1 MHAAHRLLV
10 AVPVGA
16 ALAWASVIAF
26 DIARADDL
34 IREAATEM
42 STWAATQSRPDP
54 ATWDSVHA
62 NLKAAESIH
71 ALNPRHHELL
81 GIMGSL
87 RTESPEQIPVGI
99 GHLVKALELRPAA
112 PYTWALLAEARYNHG
127 EPGRNLELPLERA
140 SRLGPFEPGVQR
152 QVADYGLAVWG
163 EISPSSQ
170 AAVERMVASGSR
182 RNPLEML
189 QISERR
195 GRLDTACRHLTDSSR
210 AVGPQRGTLC
220 PWEITP

>member
-1 MHAAHRLLV
+1 MHAAPRLLV
-10 AVPVGA
+10 AIPVGV
-16 ALAWASVIAF
+16 ALAWAGVIAF
-26 DIARADDL
+26 DIARADDS
-34 IREAATEM
+34 IREAATELNAW
-42 STWAATQSRPDP
+42 TARPDP

-62 NLKAAESIH
+62 NLKAAERVH

-87 RTESPEQIPVGI
+87 RADSPEQIPIGI
-99 GHLVKALELRPAA
+99 GHLVKALELRPAS
-112 PYTWALLAEARYNHG
+112 PYTWAILAEARYRHG

-140 SRLGPFEPGVQR
+140 STLGPSEPAVQR
-152 QVADYGLAVWG
+152 LVADYGLAVWN
-163 EISPSSQ
+163 EISPRTQ
-170 AAVERMVASGSR
+170 AAVERMVAAGIR

-195 GRLDTACRHLTDSSR
+195 GRLDTACRHLAGSSR
-210 AVGPQRGTLC
+210 TAGPQRGTLC